1 MVGIGGWIKMK
12 KAILNIII
20 IILTAIICGYLIF
33 TGLEV
38 RNNAEVENAHSK
50 ARYETVVASV
60 GDND

>member
-1 MVGIGGWIKMK
+1 MK

-38 RNNAEVENAHSK
+38 RNVEKVENAHSK
-50 ARYETVVASV
+50 SRYETVII
-60 GDND
+60 

>member
-1 MVGIGGWIKMK
+1 MK
-12 KAILNIII
+12 KAILNIVI

-50 ARYETVVASV
+50 ARYETVVASI